1 MKGRN
6 KKTCPHKAGVRREG
20 VGLEGRKEVMRCQ
33 SVPENAIYVDPDLTE
48 EAEIKHSDVV
58 QPPPLPHSR
67 SLLFFL

>member
-1 MKGRN
+1 
-6 KKTCPHKAGVRREG
+6 
-20 VGLEGRKEVMRCQ
+20 MRCQ

-48 EAEIKHSDVV
+48 EAEIKRSDVV